1 MLASADLF
9 VASSLRQRYE
19 ASLEPSSSALAD
31 LSLSDDTPA
40 ASETA
45 EPNDNARMLR
55 DFDDSIENG
64 FQIAT
69 FQGPLCGEPV
79 VGMAYFVEK
88 VDIGTSEDRDDR
100 QSSLAHTHPT

>member
-1 MLASADLF
+1 
-9 VASSLRQRYE
+9 
-19 ASLEPSSSALAD
+19 
-31 LSLSDDTPA
+31 
-40 ASETA
+40 
-45 EPNDNARMLR
+45 MLR

-88 VDIGTSEDRDDR
+88 VDIGTAEDQDDR
-100 QSSLAHTHPT
+100 TYPLSLYIN